1 MKFGHFSDTAR
12 EYVITTP
19 RTPLPWIN
27 YLGSEAFFSL
37 VSHTAGGYS
46 FYRDA
51 KLRRITRYRY
61 NNVPADSNGR
71 YYYIKDGDTVWNPGW
86 QPTQTELDSYECRHG
101 LGYSIITGKKNSL
114 TAKLELFVPVGDN
127 CEIDRLVLT
136 NESDAPKSFTVFSYL
151 EFCLWNAVDDST
163 NFQRNFSTGEVE
175 VEGSAIYHKTEYRER
190 RNHYALFTVNTPIDG
205 FDTSRDAFLG
215 AWRSNANPEV
225 VENGRCTNSVA
236 HGWAPVGV
244 HQVNVTLQPGESRSL
259 IFVLGYIE
267 NPEDEKWAAPGVI
280 NKTRAKEM
288 AARYATDA
296 QVDVALAKLH
306 DHWNNLL
313 STYSVKSGD
322 EKLDRMVNIWN
333 QYQCMV
339 TFNMSRSASYYESGT
354 GRGMGF
360 RDSCQDLLG
369 FVHLI
374 PARARE
380 RILDIAATQFPDGSA
395 YHQYQPLTKK
405 GNMDIGS
412 GFNDDPLW
420 LIAAVYA
427 YLGETGDYSILDET
441 VDFDNDHSLA
451 QPLLEHLRRSFG
463 YLRTHKGPHG
473 LPLIGRA
480 DWNDCLNLNCFS
492 KEPGESFQT
501 TGPSEGPVAE
511 SVFIAGMY
519 VKYGNQFA
527 EILDS
532 TGHTDEAAAVR
543 AEVAEMEHTVLTAG
557 WDGRWF
563 RRAYDAYGHVVGG
576 EVCGEGKIF
585 IEPQGMCVMAGIGVN
600 TGEAVTALQSVKEKL
615 DTKYGIVLLQPAYT
629 KYHLELG
636 EISSYPPG
644 YKENAGIFCHN
655 NPWVSCAETVV
666 GHGDRTFEIYK
677 KTCPAYIEDISE
689 IHRTEP
695 YVYSQMVAGRDAATL
710 GEAKNSWLTV
720 RLLPQSSSP
729 QWAAAF
735 SVRSLYTGVLL
746 HEPENSPTLLRAQ
759 QNKGVF
765 FVCSLSGMVIPRA
778 FFCIDRKHDHQRA
791 EGISWVG
798 NLNGV
803 CIGPIP
809 KLLGD
814 MRHGMPAGGKDVI
827 VPFPKAALNT
837 PAIAVDMVAGPEKR
851 QLSAQAPHIIILTC
865 VELKLGH
872 PCKYLFFD
880 AANRAARRIKDSQAM
895 PPGKLTLDH
904 KQGIPIFIVN
914 IIAVEPG
921 EHPLL
926 EKHLHCVTS
935 LHLPAQYLLP
945 ASHLLALCLL

>member
-1 MKFGHFSDTAR
+1 MKFGHFDDNAR

-46 FYRDA
+46 FYKDA

-71 YYYIKDGDTVWNPGW
+71 YYYIKEGSTIWNPGW
-86 QPTQTELDSYECRHG
+86 QPTQTELDFYECRHG
-101 LGYSIITGKKNSL
+101 LGYSIITGKKNRL
-114 TAKLELFVPVGDN
+114 AARLELFVPVGDN

-136 NESDAPKSFTVFSYL
+136 NESDAPKSFTVFSYV
-151 EFCLWNAVDDST
+151 EFCWWNAVDDST

-175 VEGSAIYHKTEYRER
+175 VEGSTIYHKTEYRER
-190 RNHYALFTVNTPIDG
+190 RDHYALYTVNAPVDG

-225 VENGRCTNSVA
+225 VEKGACTNSVA

-244 HQVNVTLQPGESRSL
+244 HQINVTLTPGESRSL
-259 IFVLGYIE
+259 IYMLGYIE
-267 NPEDEKWAAPGVI
+267 NPQEEKWAAPGVI
-280 NKTRAKEM
+280 NKTRAHELM
-288 AARYATDA
+288 ARYATDA
-296 QVDVALAKLH
+296 QVDEALAKLH
-306 DHWNNLL
+306 AHWNSLL
-313 STYSVKSGD
+313 STYAVRSSD

-405 GNMDIGS
+405 GNMDVGS

-427 YLGETGDYSILDET
+427 YLGETGDMSILDEQ
-441 VDFDNDHSLA
+441 VDFDNDHTLA

-463 YLRTHKGPHG
+463 YLTTHKGPHG

-492 KEPGESFQT
+492 DTPGESFQT

-519 VKYGNQFA
+519 VKYGNEFA
-527 EILDS
+527 EILEA
-532 TGHTDEAAAVR
+532 TGHADEAAAVR
-543 AEVAEMEHTVLTAG
+543 KEVAGMEHAALTAG
-557 WDGRWF
+557 WDGKWF

-576 EVCGEGKIF
+576 QECEEGQIF
-585 IEPQGMCVMAGIGVN
+585 IEPQGMCVMAGIGVD
-600 TGEAVTALQSVKEKL
+600 TGEAVTALQSVQTRL

-666 GHGDRTFEIYK
+666 GHGDRAFEIYK
-677 KTCPAYIEDISE
+677 KTCPAYIEEISE

-695 YVYSQMVAGRDAATL
+695 YVYSQMVAGCDAATF
-710 GEAKNSWLTV
+710 GEAKNSWLTGTAAWTFVDVSQYILGIQPTPAGLKIDPCLPHEMDGFTLRRV
-720 RLLPQSSSP
+720 RRG
-729 QWAAAF
+729 ATYEITVDNTAHA
-735 SVRSLYTGVLL
+735 
-746 HEPENSPTLLRAQ
+746 E
-759 QNKGVF
+759 KGVASMT
-765 FVCSLSGMVIPRA
+765 VNGQPVPTNTLSPA
-778 FFCIDRKHDHQRA
+778 
-791 EGISWVG
+791 
-798 NLNGV
+798 
-803 CIGPIP
+803 
-809 KLLGD
+809 
-814 MRHGMPAGGKDVI
+814 PAGTTVQVRVVMG
-827 VPFPKAALNT
+827 
-837 PAIAVDMVAGPEKR
+837 
-851 QLSAQAPHIIILTC
+851 
-865 VELKLGH
+865 
-872 PCKYLFFD
+872 
-880 AANRAARRIKDSQAM
+880 
-895 PPGKLTLDH
+895 
-904 KQGIPIFIVN
+904 
-914 IIAVEPG
+914 
-921 EHPLL
+921 
-926 EKHLHCVTS
+926 
-935 LHLPAQYLLP
+935 
-945 ASHLLALCLL
+945 

>member
-1 MKFGHFSDTAR
+1 MKFGHFDDDAR

-46 FYRDA
+46 FYKDA

-71 YYYIKDGDTVWNPGW
+71 YYYIKEGSTIWNPGW
-86 QPTQTELDSYECRHG
+86 QPTQTELDFYECRHG
-101 LGYSIITGKKNSL
+101 LGYSIITGKKNRL
-114 TAKLELFVPVGDN
+114 AARLELFVPVGDN

-136 NESDAPKSFTVFSYL
+136 NESDAPKSFTVFSYV

-175 VEGSAIYHKTEYRER
+175 VEGSTIYHKTEYRER
-190 RNHYALFTVNTPIDG
+190 RDHYALYTVNAPVDG

-225 VENGRCTNSVA
+225 VEKGACTNSVA

-244 HQVNVTLQPGESRSL
+244 HQINVTLNPGESRSL
-259 IFVLGYIE
+259 IYMLGYIE
-267 NPEDEKWAAPGVI
+267 NPQEEKWAAPGVI
-280 NKTRAKEM
+280 NKSRAHELM
-288 AARYATDA
+288 ARYATDA
-296 QVDVALAKLH
+296 QVDEALAKLH
-306 DHWNNLL
+306 THWNNLL
-313 STYSVKSGD
+313 STYAVRSSD

-405 GNMDIGS
+405 GNMDVGS

-427 YLGETGDYSILDET
+427 YLGETGDMSILDEQ
-441 VDFDNDHSLA
+441 VDFDNDHTLA
-451 QPLLEHLRRSFG
+451 QPLLEHLRHSFG
-463 YLRTHKGPHG
+463 YLTTHKGPHG

-492 KEPGESFQT
+492 DTPGESFQT

-519 VKYGNQFA
+519 VKYGNEFA
-527 EILDS
+527 EILDA
-532 TGHTDEAAAVR
+532 TNHADEAAAVR
-543 AEVAEMEHTVLTAG
+543 KEVAGMEHAALTAG
-557 WDGRWF
+557 WDGKWF

-576 EVCGEGKIF
+576 QECEEGQIF

-600 TGEAVTALQSVKEKL
+600 TGEAVTALQSVQTRL

-655 NPWVSCAETVV
+655 NPWVGCAETVV
-666 GHGDRTFEIYK
+666 GHGDRAFEIYK

-695 YVYSQMVAGRDAATL
+695 YVYSQMVAGCDAATF
-710 GEAKNSWLTV
+710 GEAKNSWLTGT
-720 RLLPQSSSP
+720 
-729 QWAAAF
+729 AAWTF
-735 SVRSLYTGVLL
+735 VDVSQYILGIQ
-746 HEPENSPTLLRAQ
+746 PTLAGLKIDPCLPHEMDGFTLRRVWRGATYEITVD
-759 QNKGVF
+759 NTAHAEKGVASMT
-765 FVCSLSGMVIPRA
+765 VNGQPVPTNTLSPA
-778 FFCIDRKHDHQRA
+778 
-791 EGISWVG
+791 
-798 NLNGV
+798 
-803 CIGPIP
+803 
-809 KLLGD
+809 
-814 MRHGMPAGGKDVI
+814 PAGTTVQVKVVMG
-827 VPFPKAALNT
+827 
-837 PAIAVDMVAGPEKR
+837 
-851 QLSAQAPHIIILTC
+851 
-865 VELKLGH
+865 
-872 PCKYLFFD
+872 
-880 AANRAARRIKDSQAM
+880 
-895 PPGKLTLDH
+895 
-904 KQGIPIFIVN
+904 
-914 IIAVEPG
+914 
-921 EHPLL
+921 
-926 EKHLHCVTS
+926 
-935 LHLPAQYLLP
+935 
-945 ASHLLALCLL
+945 